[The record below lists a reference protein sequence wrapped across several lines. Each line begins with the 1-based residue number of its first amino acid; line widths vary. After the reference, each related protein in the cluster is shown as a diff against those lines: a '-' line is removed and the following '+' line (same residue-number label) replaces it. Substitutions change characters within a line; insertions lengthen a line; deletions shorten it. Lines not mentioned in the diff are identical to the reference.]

1 MTKHIQRYFAA
12 PRESRLG
19 YRSLI
24 GMMMVASCMILLPGC
39 SRVPSY
45 TQDVRP
51 ILNANCIE
59 CHQPGGIGY
68 ERSGL
73 DMRTYDSLM
82 KGTKY
87 GPVIIPGD
95 SYDSVLV
102 ELIEHRAD
110 PKINMPF
117 HKISLT
123 KSDIDTLKT
132 WIDKG
137 AIR

>member
-1 MTKHIQRYFAA
+1 MTHIQRYSPA
-12 PRESRLG
+12 SRNLLPTCG
-19 YRSLI
+19 YLI
-24 GMMMVASCMILLPGC
+24 GIIIVAGCLVFLPGC
-39 SRVPSY
+39 SRAPSY

-51 ILNANCIE
+51 ILNANCLE

-102 ELIEHRAD
+102 ELIEHRAN
-110 PKINMPF
+110 PRINMPY
-117 HKISLT
+117 HKIGLS

-137 AIR
+137 ALQ

>member
-1 MTKHIQRYFAA
+1 MSKCANKIIDTLRKY
-12 PRESRLG
+12 RLTDHYSVG
-19 YRSLI
+19 IIIL
-24 GMMMVASCMILLPGC
+24 ASCLALSSGC
-39 SRVPSY
+39 SRTPSFS
-45 TQDVRP
+45 QDIRP
-51 ILNANCIE
+51 ILDANCIE

-73 DMRTYDSLM
+73 DMRTYDSFM

-110 PKINMPF
+110 PKINMPY
-117 HKISLT
+117 HKIGLS
-123 KSDIDTLKT
+123 KSDIDILKT

-137 AIR
+137 ALQ